1 MLNANT
7 LVRREDFIRYG
18 KNRIEMEYGM
28 EDYDMWISLAEN
40 NCFGVCI
47 PEFLSL
53 YRVRKNSMAREFNA
67 NNILYLTEIITNNHK
82 NLYCK
87 YGNEL
92 FNILQANGPSYRYAN
107 PSMYISSVET
117 KFVYQK
123 RKLKDI
129 LWNFKLYRV
138 FIKGL
143 QKLGIMKL
151 LKKIK

>member
-1 MLNANT
+1 
-7 LVRREDFIRYG
+7 
-18 KNRIEMEYGM
+18 
-28 EDYDMWISLAEN
+28 
-40 NCFGVCI
+40 
-47 PEFLSL
+47 
-53 YRVRKNSMAREFNA
+53 MAREFNA
-67 NNILYLTEIITNNHK
+67 NNLLYLTEIITNNHK